1 MSAAPITSPLRRW
14 GAVVFLAA
22 ALVAGC
28 GGQEEVVETPR
39 TVLVTRVGSQVD
51 DPASLAGEIRARHET
66 ELGFQVAGRMV
77 ERQAEVGER
86 VERGALLAR
95 LEPDDLQARE
105 RAAGAQLA
113 AAEAELG
120 RARADQARF
129 RVLAEDQLVSRS
141 TLDTQ
146 NAAATAAQG
155 QVDAARA
162 ELELA
167 RNQAGYTRL
176 LAPADGV
183 IAARHAETGQVL
195 GAGQSVFTLAADGDR
210 EVVFAIAEGQLQLIS
225 PGDPVQVEPWTGD
238 GSRLDAVVREVAPA
252 ADPTTRTWQVRATI
266 DAPVG
271 AVELGQSAR
280 VFLPDGDTDAL
291 SVPLA
296 ALQPGPDGGKSVFV
310 LGPDSSLELRP
321 VEAGAYGAHGVP
333 VTAGLQAG
341 EWVVAA
347 GGHLLRE
354 GMVVRSVDPEG
365 RSVQP
370 GVRAEADA
378 EVAAEAERTL

>member
-1 MSAAPITSPLRRW
+1 MPAAVSSRVLHRC
-14 GAVVFLAA
+14 AVALLACV
-22 ALVAGC
+22 LVSGC
-28 GGQEEVVETPR
+28 GSREEAPETPR
-39 TVLVTRVGSQVD
+39 TVLVTRVGTHAGTG
-51 DPASLAGEIRARHET
+51 ASLAGEIRARHEAQ
-66 ELGFQVAGRMV
+66 LGFQVAGRMV
-77 ERQAEVGER
+77 ERQAEVGDR
-86 VERGALLAR
+86 VERGELLAR

-105 RAAGAQLA
+105 RAARAQLA

-167 RNQAGYTRL
+167 RNQAGHTRL

-183 IAARHAETGQVL
+183 IAALHAEAGQVL
-195 GAGQSVFTLAADGDR
+195 GAGQPVFTLAAEGDR
-210 EVVFAIAEGQLQLIS
+210 EVVFAVAEGQVGGLG
-225 PGDPVQVEPWTGD
+225 PGDPVQVEPWTGE
-238 GSRLDAVVREVAPA
+238 GERLNASIREVAPA
-252 ADPTTRTWQVRATI
+252 ADPTTRTYQVRATI
-266 DAPVG
+266 DAPPG
-271 AVELGQSAR
+271 ALELGQSAR
-280 VFLPDGDTDAL
+280 VFLPDSATDTL

-296 ALQPGPDGGKSVFV
+296 ALQPGPEGGKAVFV
-310 LGPDSSLELRP
+310 LGADSTLALRP
-321 VEAGAYGAHGVP
+321 VQAGAYAAAGVA
-333 VTAGLQAG
+333 VTAGLQPG

-354 GMVVRSVDPEG
+354 GMAVRPVDAAGRSVDPG
-365 RSVQP
+365 DGAP
-370 GVRAEADA
+370 
-378 EVAAEAERTL
+378 